1 MTVTAPGRR
10 RTALDRTAPGRAAA
24 AIRRATARSLR
35 LGFLLVCAAFFG
47 LPVIWLILA
56 ATKTQGELFGDH
68 PLSVG
73 SLSNIARG
81 WDNLLTF
88 NDGELIGWIWNSLY
102 YAGSSVLIAVAV
114 SVPAG
119 YALAKFEFPGRRTL
133 LILTLVGMII
143 PTAALVLPL
152 YLQMEA
158 LGLLG
163 TPASV
168 IFPLAFYPFAV
179 YLCYVYCTTS
189 LPDSLLE
196 AARVDGASEAAIF
209 LRIALPMSRPIIGLI
224 CFFSFVH
231 AWTNFFLPFV
241 MLSDDRTFN
250 LQVGLMM
257 LLQSTDAINAG
268 SGFAG
273 LPIHQSEAA
282 LAALVAVA
290 PVLVAFLF
298 AQRYLGASDISGA
311 EKG

>member
-1 MTVTAPGRR
+1 MAVQTTTHGAGRV
-10 RTALDRTAPGRAAA
+10 AGG
-24 AIRRATARSLR
+24 SLR
-35 LGFLLVCAAFFG
+35 VGFLMVCAVFFG
-47 LPVIWLILA
+47 LPVVWLILA
-56 ATKTQGELFGDH
+56 ATKTQASIFSDH
-68 PLSVG
+68 PLSMG
-73 SLSNIARG
+73 SLGNIAQG
-81 WDNLLTF
+81 WSNLLTF
-88 NDGELIGWIWNSLY
+88 NDGELVGWIWNSLY
-102 YAGSSVLIAVAV
+102 YAGSSVVIATVL

-119 YALAKFEFPGRRTL
+119 YALAKYDFAGRKAL
-133 LILTLVGMII
+133 LVLTLIGMII

-152 YLQMEA
+152 YLQMNA

-168 IFPLAFYPFAV
+168 ILPLAFYPFAV

-196 AARVDGASEAAIF
+196 AARVDGASEAALF
-209 LRIALPMSRPIIGLI
+209 FRIVLPLSKPIIGMI
-224 CFFSFVH
+224 FFFSFVH
-231 AWTNFFLPFV
+231 AWTSFFLPFV

-257 LLQSTDAINAG
+257 LLQSTDAINAEG
-268 SGFAG
+268 GFAA
-273 LPIHQSEAA
+273 LPIHQPEAA

-298 AQRYLGASDISGA
+298 AQRYLTASDVSGA

>member
-1 MTVTAPGRR
+1 MATITPVRSRSPWR
-10 RTALDRTAPGRAAA
+10 RAADKSG
-24 AIRRATARSLR
+24 RLTGRSVR
-35 LGFLLVCAAFFG
+35 LIFLLVCAVFFG
-47 LPVIWLILA
+47 LPIVWLLLA
-56 ATKTQGELFGDH
+56 ATKTQSALFSDH

-73 SLSNIARG
+73 SLGNIAQG
-81 WDNLLTF
+81 WQNLLTF
-88 NDGELIGWIWNSLY
+88 NDGELVGWIWNSLY
-102 YAGSSVLIAVAV
+102 YAGSSVLIALVL

-119 YALAKFEFPGRRTL
+119 YALAKFDFAGRKVL
-133 LILTLVGMII
+133 LVLTLVGMII

-152 YLQMEA
+152 YLQMNA

-168 IFPLAFYPFAV
+168 ILPLAFYPFAV

-196 AARVDGASEAAIF
+196 AARVDGASEATLF
-209 LRIALPMSRPIIGLI
+209 FRIALPLCKPVLGLI
-224 CFFSFVH
+224 FFFSFVH

-257 LLQSTDAINAG
+257 LLQSTDAINAEG
-268 SGFAG
+268 GFSA
-273 LPIHQSEAA
+273 LPIHQPEAA

-298 AQRYLGASDISGA
+298 AQRYLAASDVSGA